1 MKNRGLKGSKQKQYY
16 LCRLESVM
24 DVYFFKSISWSNLF
38 SLQKLLD
45 KAIVMDREI
54 PAKTFFDCWSL
65 SEIMTEVYQKSIYF
79 YSII

>member
-54 PAKTFFDCWSL
+54 PAKTFFDC
-65 SEIMTEVYQKSIYF
+65 
-79 YSII
+79 